1 MSATSS
7 IISRIPKRR
16 KAYEPVAQ
24 AIREQVFSG
33 VLKEGQRLPSERE
46 MSEQFGVSRVVVREA
61 IRTLE
66 LAGILRVQK
75 GAGGGTFVSTN
86 YDKPLSASIE
96 NLLAG
101 GAITLDNLFEL
112 RLMLEG
118 PAAEKA
124 ALDPRPE
131 ALAALDEIVEFSEN
145 VRDDSGAL
153 RKANLE
159 FHRRLVAQANNPLL
173 SVLCETVISI
183 LVSALEGQLSIKTS
197 QAVLDYHKRIVVAIR
212 AGKAKEARSLLEGDL
227 AQLHLRYKEMG
238 IQLKK
243 KSQSGGAI

>member
-1 MSATSS
+1 MAPTRS
-7 IISRIPKRR
+7 IISRLPKRR

-24 AIREQVFSG
+24 AIREQVFAG
-33 VLKEGQRLPSERE
+33 LLEENQRLPSERE

-86 YDKPLSASIE
+86 YDKPLSSSIE

-112 RLMLEG
+112 RLMLEA

-124 ALDPRPE
+124 TLHPRPE
-131 ALAALDEIVEFSEN
+131 GLASLDEIVAMSEG
-145 VRDDSGAL
+145 VRNDSEAL
-153 RKANLE
+153 RAANLE
-159 FHRRLVAQANNPLL
+159 FHRRLVATADNPLQSL
-173 SVLCETVISI
+173 LCETVLSI
-183 LVSALEGQLSIKTS
+183 LVRALEGQMNIALSR
-197 QAVLDYHKRIVVAIR
+197 AVLDYHKRIVAAIK
-212 AGKAKEARSLLEGDL
+212 AGQAKEARRLVELDL
-227 AQLHLRYKEMG
+227 AQLHMRYKAMG
-238 IQLKK
+238 IQLNK
-243 KSQSGGAI
+243 QGEAGGS

>member
-1 MSATSS
+1 MAAPRS
-7 IISRIPKRR
+7 IISRLPKRR
-16 KAYEPVAQ
+16 KAYEQVAE

-33 VLKEGQRLPSERE
+33 YLKEGQRLPSERE

-101 GAITLDNLFEL
+101 GAISLDDLFEL
-112 RLMLEG
+112 RFMLEA

-124 ALDPRPE
+124 ALDPVKQD
-131 ALAALDEIVEFSEN
+131 LASLDEIVALSEK
-145 VRDDSGAL
+145 VRHDSEAL
-153 RKANLE
+153 RAANLE
-159 FHRRLVAQANNPLL
+159 FHRRLVAQARNPLQ
-173 SVLCETVISI
+173 SVLCEIVISI
-183 LVSALEGQLSIKTS
+183 LVHALEGQLNMELS
-197 QAVLDYHKRIVVAIR
+197 QAVLEYHKSIVKAIR
-212 AGKAKEARSLLEGDL
+212 AGQAKEARRLLEGDL
-227 AQLHLRYKEMG
+227 AQLHMRYKEMG
-238 IQLKK
+238 VQVKK
-243 KSQSGGAI
+243 QNRSGKS

>member
-1 MSATSS
+1 MAAPRS
-7 IISRIPKRR
+7 IISRLPKRR
-16 KAYEPVAQ
+16 KAYEQVAQ

-33 VLKEGQRLPSERE
+33 VLEEGQRLPSERE

-112 RLMLEG
+112 RLMLEA

-124 ALDPRPE
+124 ALNPSKE
-131 ALAALDEIVEFSEN
+131 GLASLDEIVAMSEGYN
-145 VRDDSGAL
+145 QDSEKL
-153 RKANLE
+153 RAANLE
-159 FHRRLVAQANNPLL
+159 FHRRLVAQANNPLQA
-173 SVLCETVISI
+173 VLCEIVISI
-183 LVSALEGQLSIKTS
+183 LVHALEGQLNMELS
-197 QAVLDYHKRIVVAIR
+197 QAVLAYHKRIVDAIK
-212 AGKAKEARSLLEGDL
+212 AGQAKEARRLVEGDL
-227 AQLHLRYKEMG
+227 SQLHMRYKEMG

-243 KSQSGGAI
+243 QGQSGNS

>member
-1 MSATSS
+1 MAAPRS
-7 IISRIPKRR
+7 IISRLPKRR
-16 KAYEPVAQ
+16 KAYEQVAQ

-33 VLKEGQRLPSERE
+33 ALKEGQRLPSERE

-112 RLMLEG
+112 RLMLEA

-124 ALDPRPE
+124 ALAPTSE
-131 ALAALDEIVEFSEN
+131 GLASLDEIVALSEN
-145 VRDDSGAL
+145 MRDDSEAL

-159 FHRRLVAQANNPLL
+159 FHRRLVAQARNPLQ

-183 LVSALEGQLSIKTS
+183 LVHALEGQLNVELS
-197 QAVLDYHKRIVVAIR
+197 QAVLEYHKRIVAAIR
-212 AGKAKEARSLLEGDL
+212 AGQANEARRLVEGDL
-227 AQLHLRYKEMG
+227 SQLHTRYKEMG
-238 IQLKK
+238 IKLEK
-243 KSQSGGAI
+243 KSRSGGS